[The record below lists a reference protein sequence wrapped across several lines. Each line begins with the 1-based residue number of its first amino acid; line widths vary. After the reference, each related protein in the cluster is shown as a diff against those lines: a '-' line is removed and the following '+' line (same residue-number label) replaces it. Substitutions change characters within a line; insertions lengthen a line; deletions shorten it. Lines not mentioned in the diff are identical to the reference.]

1 MARCNSNWMTF
12 WIPFNFWSTDR
23 GYNGVVMSDSD
34 LPEDA
39 SRVVEHTAD
48 WSLRVRGGDLA
59 ELFGRAAVGMA
70 RLLAGDLA
78 VVPLDE
84 VRELALVAD
93 DAEGLLVEWLGELA
107 YWAERDGLVCPTVE
121 LHELTPTALRAT
133 TRGGRLPELQKHI
146 KAVTYHDLAIR
157 PYDRG
162 LEVTIL
168 FDV

>member
-1 MARCNSNWMTF
+1 M
-12 WIPFNFWSTDR
+12 
-23 GYNGVVMSDSD
+23 GLMSDIE

-39 SRVVEHTAD
+39 VCIVEHTAD
-48 WSLRVRGGDLA
+48 WALRVRGPDLPG
-59 ELFGRAAVGMA
+59 LFGRAAIGMA

-107 YWAERDGLVCPTVE
+107 YWAERDGLVCPVVE
-121 LHELTPTALRAT
+121 LHEVTPEMLRAT
-133 TRGGRLPELQKHI
+133 TRGSRLPELQKHI

-157 PYDRG
+157 PYDGG
-162 LEVTIL
+162 LEVTIV

>member
-1 MARCNSNWMTF
+1 MGN
-12 WIPFNFWSTDR
+12 
-23 GYNGVVMSDSD
+23 MSELD

-39 SRVVEHTAD
+39 IRIVEHTAD
-48 WSLRVRGGDLA
+48 WALRVRGGDLA

-78 VVPLDE
+78 DVPLE
-84 VRELALVAD
+84 EARELALAAD
-93 DAEGLLVEWLGELA
+93 DAESLLVEFLGELA
-107 YWAERDGLVCPTVE
+107 YWAESDGLVCPVVA

-133 TRGGRLPELQKHI
+133 ARGGRLAELQKHI

-157 PYDRG
+157 PIAGG
-162 LEVTIL
+162 LEVTIV